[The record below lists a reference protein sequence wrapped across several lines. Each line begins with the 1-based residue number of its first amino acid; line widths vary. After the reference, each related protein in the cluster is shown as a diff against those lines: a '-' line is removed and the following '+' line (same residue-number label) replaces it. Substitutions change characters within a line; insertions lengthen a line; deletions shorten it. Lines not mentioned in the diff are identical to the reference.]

1 MKFRGS
7 PLEKLLAKVM
17 FIPFLL
23 LAFGLGYLLNT
34 GGAGEAPVSE
44 SAAGV
49 ESAAT
54 ATEPV
59 QVWTCSMH
67 PQIRQPKPGKCPICF
82 MDLIPV
88 SEESGPTAAGP
99 RQIRLSDTARRL
111 AEVRT
116 APVRRA
122 AASASATLRLSGK
135 VEYDERRITTITAWV
150 GGRIEKLWF
159 TFTGD
164 VVEAGAPMAEIYSP
178 ELLAT
183 QEELLQSIAA
193 AEQLQDSSLESIRRS
208 AGATI
213 DAVREKLRLLGLS
226 REQIAAIE
234 QSGAAQE
241 TILIKAP
248 AGGVVIDK
256 PAREGMYVQTGTPLY
271 TLADLSTVWVML
283 DAYEPDLA
291 HLRVGQSVRF
301 TTGAWPGRT
310 FLGKISFID
319 PFINPQTRTADVRLE
334 VNNDRG
340 RLKPEM
346 LVTGEVRAGGGGRAL
361 VIPESA
367 PLITGQ
373 RAVVYVAV
381 PEEDNLFEGR
391 EVVLG
396 TKLADAWEVRSGLT
410 EGEEV
415 VVNGAFKIDSALQIL
430 AKPSMMSPAGATAGL
445 PHRHDAGG
453 DPPAAPAD
461 PEGAPRESDPLPAG
475 FTDRLADLYRAY
487 FAIQQALSQDNLAAT
502 RPPAEQ
508 LSALAAQVPP
518 AALSAAAAAFWRREA
533 GIMNRSAQLIGEA
546 TDIATARAAFLSLSN
561 AAIRTLRQLGPAG
574 PAAIY
579 QFNCPM
585 ANNNQGADWLQDH
598 DGVENPYYGASMFL
612 CGARTAVF
620 PEAGKSE

>member
-7 PLEKLLAKVM
+7 QLEKVLGKVM

-23 LAFGLGYLLNT
+23 LAFGLGYLLNS
-34 GGAGEAPVSE
+34 GGTVDAPAAAE
-44 SAAGV
+44 SAAGG
-49 ESAAT
+49 ESAVA
-54 ATEPV
+54 APEPV

-67 PQIRQPKPGKCPICF
+67 PQVRQPKPGKCPICF

-88 SEESGPTAAGP
+88 SEGSGVAAVGP
-99 RQIRLSDTARRL
+99 RQIRLTESARRL

-122 AASASATLRLSGK
+122 AASATATLRLPGK

-234 QSGAAQE
+234 QSGAARE
-241 TILIKAP
+241 TIRIKAP

-301 TTGAWPGRT
+301 TASAWPGRT
-310 FLGKISFID
+310 FQGRVSFID
-319 PFINPQTRTADVRLE
+319 PFIDPQTRTADVRLD
-334 VNNDRG
+334 VKNDHG

-346 LVTGEVRAGGGGRAL
+346 LVTGEVRIGGGGQAL
-361 VIPESA
+361 VIPETA
-367 PLITGQ
+367 PLITGR

-381 PEEDNLFEGR
+381 PDEDNLFEGR

-396 TKLADAWEVRSGLT
+396 TKLADAWEVRSGLS

-415 VVNGAFKIDSALQIL
+415 VINGAFKIDSALQIL
-430 AKPSMMSPAGATAGL
+430 AKPSMMSPAGAPATAD
-445 PHRHDAGG
+445 HRHAAGG
-453 DPPAAPAD
+453 DEATPPAAPEAT
-461 PEGAPRESDPLPAG
+461 PREADELPAG
-475 FTDRLADLYRAY
+475 FAERLADLYRAY
-487 FAIQQALSQDNLAAT
+487 FAIQQALSQDNLAAV

-508 LSALAAQVPP
+508 LAAAAQAPP
-518 AALSAAAAAFWRREA
+518 AALSAAAASFWRREA
-533 GIMNRSAQLIGEA
+533 GIMSRSAQLIGEA
-546 TDIATARAAFLSLSN
+546 TDIATARAAFLNLSN
-561 AAIRTLRQLGPAG
+561 AAIRTVRHLGSAG
-574 PAAIY
+574 PPAIY

-598 DGVENPYYGASMFL
+598 DGVENPYYGASMFK

-620 PEAGKSE
+620 PTGGKSE